1 MHIYYRLLNNL
12 ILKGNIMEKLP
23 AYKKCYNK
31 LKSDIDNNVYPIGS
45 YLPTEDELGKM
56 FSVSRTTVRH
66 AIDLLVKDKRIKV
79 KQGAGTQV
87 INPKERELTN
97 FSKFHNV
104 IDIHTLFPDD
114 AALTISGTWIDRIP
128 ASNQVA
134 RALDLNEGTEVFR
147 LQRVV
152 SSNEQPVI
160 IQTNYIRIDFF
171 PDLDTYR
178 EQLVDLYYF
187 IQKHYGIKFETGE
200 EHINISSADFLDAQ
214 ILNIKPGSPIF
225 FNTRTAHCSLGPMEY
240 LEARIRP
247 DLCHFVVRMKEPPAW
262 YDLPEFQK
270 SLERV

>member
-1 MHIYYRLLNNL
+1 
-12 ILKGNIMEKLP
+12 MEKLP

-79 KQGAGTQV
+79 KQGA
-87 INPKERELTN
+87 
-97 FSKFHNV
+97 
-104 IDIHTLFPDD
+104 
-114 AALTISGTWIDRIP
+114 
-128 ASNQVA
+128 
-134 RALDLNEGTEVFR
+134 GTEVFR

-214 ILNIKPGSPIF
+214 ILNIEPGSPIF

>member
-1 MHIYYRLLNNL
+1 
-12 ILKGNIMEKLP
+12 
-23 AYKKCYNK
+23 
-31 LKSDIDNNVYPIGS
+31 
-45 YLPTEDELGKM
+45 
-56 FSVSRTTVRH
+56 
-66 AIDLLVKDKRIKV
+66 
-79 KQGAGTQV
+79 
-87 INPKERELTN
+87 
-97 FSKFHNV
+97 
-104 IDIHTLFPDD
+104 
-114 AALTISGTWIDRIP
+114 
-128 ASNQVA
+128 
-134 RALDLNEGTEVFR
+134 LDLNEGTEVFR

-152 SSNEQPVI
+152 FSNEQPVI

-187 IQKHYGIKFETGE
+187 IQTHYGIKFETGE

-214 ILNIKPGSPIF
+214 ILNIEPGSPIF

>member
-1 MHIYYRLLNNL
+1 
-12 ILKGNIMEKLP
+12 MEKIP

-104 IDIHTLFPDD
+104 IDINTLFPDN

-128 ASNQVA
+128 ANSQVA
-134 RALDLNEGTEVFR
+134 SALDLNEGTEVFR

-160 IQTNYIRIDFF
+160 IQTNYIRI
-171 PDLDTYR
+171 
-178 EQLVDLYYF
+178 
-187 IQKHYGIKFETGE
+187 ETGE

-214 ILNIKPGSPIF
+214 ILNIEPGSPIF

>member
-1 MHIYYRLLNNL
+1 
-12 ILKGNIMEKLP
+12 MEKLP

-104 IDIHTLFPDD
+104 IDIHTLFLDD

-160 IQTNYIRIDFF
+160 IQTTYIRIDFF

-225 FNTRTAHCSLGPMEY
+225 FNTRTAHCSLGPMVY

>member
-1 MHIYYRLLNNL
+1 
-12 ILKGNIMEKLP
+12 MEKIP

-97 FSKFHNV
+97 
-104 IDIHTLFPDD
+104 
-114 AALTISGTWIDRIP
+114 
-128 ASNQVA
+128 
-134 RALDLNEGTEVFR
+134 
-147 LQRVV
+147 
-152 SSNEQPVI
+152 EQPVI

-214 ILNIKPGSPIF
+214 ILNIEPGSPIF

>member
-1 MHIYYRLLNNL
+1 
-12 ILKGNIMEKLP
+12 MEKLP

-87 INPKERELTN
+87 INPS

-104 IDIHTLFPDD
+104 IDINTLFPDN

-128 ASNQVA
+128 ANSQVA
-134 RALDLNEGTEVFR
+134 SALDLNEGTEVFR

-171 PDLDTYR
+171 PDLDTY
-178 EQLVDLYYF
+178 
-187 IQKHYGIKFETGE
+187 
-200 EHINISSADFLDAQ
+200 LDAQ
-214 ILNIKPGSPIF
+214 ILNIEPGSPIF

>member
-1 MHIYYRLLNNL
+1 
-12 ILKGNIMEKLP
+12 MEKLP

-104 IDIHTLFPDD
+104 IDINTLFPDN

-128 ASNQVA
+128 ANSQVA
-134 RALDLNEGTEVFR
+134 SALDLNEGTEVFR

-152 SSNEQPVI
+152 SSDEQPVI

-171 PDLDTYR
+171 PDTELNLKLAKNTSTSAQLISLMHRFSTLNRDLLFFSTP
-178 EQLVDLYYF
+178 EQHTVHWVLWN
-187 IQKHYGIKFETGE
+187 TW
-200 EHINISSADFLDAQ
+200 
-214 ILNIKPGSPIF
+214 KPG
-225 FNTRTAHCSLGPMEY
+225 
-240 LEARIRP
+240 
-247 DLCHFVVRMKEPPAW
+247 FVLICAISWFV
-262 YDLPEFQK
+262 
-270 SLERV
+270 

>member
-1 MHIYYRLLNNL
+1 M
-12 ILKGNIMEKLP
+12 
-23 AYKKCYNK
+23 
-31 LKSDIDNNVYPIGS
+31 
-45 YLPTEDELGKM
+45 
-56 FSVSRTTVRH
+56 
-66 AIDLLVKDKRIKV
+66 
-79 KQGAGTQV
+79 
-87 INPKERELTN
+87 
-97 FSKFHNV
+97 
-104 IDIHTLFPDD
+104 
-114 AALTISGTWIDRIP
+114 ISSWIDRIP
-128 ASNQVA
+128 ANSQVA
-134 RALDLNEGTEVFR
+134 SALDLNEGTEVFR

-152 SSNEQPVI
+152 SSDEQPVI

-214 ILNIKPGSPIF
+214 ILNIEPGSPIF